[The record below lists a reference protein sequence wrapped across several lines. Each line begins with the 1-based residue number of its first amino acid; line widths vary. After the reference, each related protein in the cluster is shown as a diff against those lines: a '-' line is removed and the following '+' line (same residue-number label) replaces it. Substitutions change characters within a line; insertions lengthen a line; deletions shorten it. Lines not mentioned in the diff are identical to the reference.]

1 MSRHRP
7 AVFLDRDGVLNEVVE
22 RDGQP
27 ASPRTLDELRLV
39 PDLGA
44 VGRLVRAGH
53 LVFVTTNQPDIAR
66 GLVSAEMVDL
76 MMDRIRSHVHIDDV
90 RICTH
95 VDADACGCRKPAPGM
110 LLDLARHWHVDLA
123 RSWMVGDTWRD
134 MEAARAAGCR
144 PILIRR
150 SYNADV
156 VVEFETATLGGAVAR
171 VLDQGGERR
180 NGPKG
185 R

>member
-1 MSRHRP
+1 
-7 AVFLDRDGVLNEVVE
+7 
-22 RDGQP
+22 
-27 ASPRTLDELRLV
+27 
-39 PDLGA
+39 
-44 VGRLVRAGH
+44 
-53 LVFVTTNQPDIAR
+53 
-66 GLVSAEMVDL
+66 
-76 MMDRIRSHVHIDDV
+76 
-90 RICTH
+90 
-95 VDADACGCRKPAPGM
+95 
-110 LLDLARHWHVDLA
+110 VDLA